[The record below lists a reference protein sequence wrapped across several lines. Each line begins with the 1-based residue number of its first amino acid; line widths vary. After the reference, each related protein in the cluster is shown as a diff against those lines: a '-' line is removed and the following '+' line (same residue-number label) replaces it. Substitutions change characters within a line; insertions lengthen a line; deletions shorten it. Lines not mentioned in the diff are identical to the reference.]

1 MTDSTALHAATLS
14 LDTHVDIPWPSPP
27 DPRGETTRCVDY
39 PKMLAGG
46 LNAVVFAAY
55 LPQGP
60 RTPQAHEEAAARAE
74 AMLRSIRASAA
85 GTGRRICSRAADVE
99 AAFAAGDIAVLLAV
113 ENGYGLGEDL
123 SRLALWR
130 GLGICYLTL
139 THNGHNLLSD
149 SAIPLAALGDAPV
162 LHGGLSELGR
172 AAIAEMNALGI
183 LVDVSHVAKSG
194 MMQAVELSR
203 SPVVAT
209 HTCCR
214 ALRDHARNLDDE
226 QLDALRD
233 SGGLV
238 QITAVPA
245 FLRNADP
252 DGRFRAKVSD
262 IVDHVDYAVKRI
274 GIAHVGLS
282 SDFDGGGGVEGWR
295 SAAESHNLT
304 AELAR
309 RGYSAEEI
317 GLLWSGNFLRLMR
330 KAEEVAAGG

>member
-1 MTDSTALHAATLS
+1 MTDSTALHATTLS
-14 LDTHVDIPWPSPP
+14 IDTHVDIPWPAPP

-39 PKMLAGG
+39 PKMVTGG
-46 LNAVVFAAY
+46 LDAVVFAAY

-60 RTPQAHEEAAARAE
+60 RTPQGHQDAASRAE
-74 AMLRSIRASAA
+74 AMLRSIRATAA
-85 GTGRRICSRAADVE
+85 GAGRRICSRAADVE
-99 AAFAAGDIAVLLAV
+99 AAFAAGETAVLLAV

-149 SAIPLAALGDAPV
+149 SAIPLAALGDAPA

-172 AAIAEMNALGI
+172 AAIVEMNALGI

-214 ALRDHARNLDDE
+214 ALRDHPRNLDDE
-226 QLDALRD
+226 QMDALRA

-238 QITAVPA
+238 QITAVSA
-245 FLRNADP
+245 FLRNADA
-252 DGRFRAKVSD
+252 DGRFRASVAD
-262 IVDHVDYAVKRI
+262 IADHVDYAVKRI

-295 SAAESHNLT
+295 DAAETPNLT

-309 RGYSAEEI
+309 RGYNAEEL

-330 KAEEVAAGG
+330 AAEALAAGG

>member
-1 MTDSTALHAATLS
+1 MTDSTALHATTLS

-39 PKMLAGG
+39 PKMVAGG

-74 AMLRSIRASAA
+74 AMLRSIRATAA

-99 AAFAAGDIAVLLAV
+99 AAFAAGDTAVLLAV

-149 SAIPLAALGDAPV
+149 SAIALPALGDAPA

-214 ALRDHARNLDDE
+214 ALRDHPRNLDDE

-262 IVDHVDYAVKRI
+262 IADHVDYAIKRV
-274 GIAHVGLS
+274 GISHVGLS

-295 SAAESHNLT
+295 SAADSQNLT
-304 AELAR
+304 AELAS
-309 RGYSAEEI
+309 RGYSAEQI
-317 GLLWSGNFLRLMR
+317 GMLWSGNFLRLMR
-330 KAEEVAAGG
+330 AAEAVAAGG

>member
-1 MTDSTALHAATLS
+1 MTDSTALHATTLS
-14 LDTHVDIPWPSPP
+14 IDTHVDIPWPAPP

-39 PKMLAGG
+39 PKMVTGG

-60 RTPQAHEEAAARAE
+60 RTPQGHQDAASRAE
-74 AMLRSIRASAA
+74 AMLRSIRATAA
-85 GTGRRICSRAADVE
+85 GAGRRICSRAADVE
-99 AAFAAGDIAVLLAV
+99 AAFAAGETAVLLAV

-149 SAIPLAALGDAPV
+149 SAIPLAALGDAPA
-162 LHGGLSELGR
+162 LHDGLSELGR
-172 AAIAEMNALGI
+172 AAIVEMNALGI

-214 ALRDHARNLDDE
+214 ALRDHPRNLDDE
-226 QLDALRD
+226 QMDALRA

-238 QITAVPA
+238 QITAVSA
-245 FLRNADP
+245 FLRNADA
-252 DGRFRAKVSD
+252 DGRFRASVAD
-262 IVDHVDYAVKRI
+262 IADHVDYAVKRI

-295 SAAESHNLT
+295 DAAETPNLT

-309 RGYSAEEI
+309 RGYNAEEL

-330 KAEEVAAGG
+330 AAEALAAGG

>member
-1 MTDSTALHAATLS
+1 MTDSTDLHASTLS

-39 PKMLAGG
+39 PKMVAGG
-46 LNAVVFAAY
+46 RNAVVFAAY

-60 RTPQAHEEAAARAE
+60 RTAEGHAEASERAE
-74 AMLRSIRASAA
+74 AMLRSIRATAE
-85 GTGRRICSRAADVE
+85 GPGRRICSRADEVE
-99 AAFAAGDIAVLLAV
+99 AAFAAGDTAVLLAV
-113 ENGYGLGEDL
+113 ENGYAMGEDL

-130 GLGICYLTL
+130 ELGVCYLTL

-149 SAIPLAALGDAPV
+149 SAIALPALGDAPA

-172 AAIAEMNALGI
+172 AAIAEMNRLGI

-194 MMQAVELSR
+194 MMQAVALSR

-214 ALRDHARNLDDE
+214 ALRDHPRNVDDE
-226 QLDALRD
+226 QMDALKA

-238 QITAVPA
+238 QITAVSA
-245 FLRNADP
+245 FLRNADA

-262 IVDHVDYAVKRI
+262 IADHVDYAVKRI
-274 GIAHVGLS
+274 GVRHVGLS

-295 SAAESHNLT
+295 TAAETANLT

-309 RGYSAEEI
+309 RGYGAEEL

-330 KAEEVAAGG
+330 AAEELAAGG